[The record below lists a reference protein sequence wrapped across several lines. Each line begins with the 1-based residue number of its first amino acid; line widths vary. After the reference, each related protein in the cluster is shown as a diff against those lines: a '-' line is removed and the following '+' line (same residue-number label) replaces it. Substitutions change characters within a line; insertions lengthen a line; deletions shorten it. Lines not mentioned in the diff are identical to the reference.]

1 MIHIDKTRIV
11 LIPSYE
17 PREVL
22 IDIVKK
28 VKQVGFDVV
37 VVDDGSGDKY
47 SSIFFALIK
56 YAYVISYPENQGK
69 GHALKEGFKYIKK
82 TYQGE
87 FTVVTMDSDGQH
99 SLSDVINVCAEAEIY
114 SGSLSLGSRKQGK
127 GSPLRSRFGNCITRN
142 IYRLVAGL
150 NVYDTQTGLRAFDK
164 TLLPFLLEVPGERFE
179 YEMNVLLE
187 AARRKIPIREIAIKT
202 IYIDG
207 NSGSHFD
214 KIKDSYR
221 IYKEIIK
228 FSLSSLAGFITD
240 YIIYTLMMLI
250 SGNLVLSNIIA
261 RMISAT
267 VNYSINYKL
276 VFKNKGNVLNSAVRY
291 FILALCVLTGNTL
304 FLKYITE
311 HLLINPFAAKIITEI
326 VFFIGSFLAQRTFVF
341 GKREKNNEKT
351 VK

>member
-1 MIHIDKTRIV
+1 MIYIDKTRIV

-17 PREVL
+17 PREIL

-47 SSIFFALIK
+47 SNIFFNLIK
-56 YAYVISYPENQGK
+56 YAYVISYPENKGK
-69 GHALKEGFKYIKK
+69 GHALKEGLKYIKK
-82 TYQGE
+82 TYRGE

-99 SLSDVINVCAEAEIY
+99 SLSDVINVCADAEIY
-114 SGSLSLGSRKQGK
+114 PGSLVLGSRKQGK
-127 GSPLRSRFGNCITRN
+127 SSPIRSRFGNCITRN
-142 IYRLVAGL
+142 IYRIVAGL

-164 TLLPFLLEVPGERFE
+164 SLLPFLVDVQGERFE

-187 AARRKIPIREIAIKT
+187 AARRKIPIREITIKT

-240 YIIYTLMMLI
+240 YIIYSLIMLI
-250 SGNLVLSNIIA
+250 GNNIVLSNIIA
-261 RMISAT
+261 RMVSAT

-291 FILALCVLTGNTL
+291 FILALCILAGNTL
-304 FLKYITE
+304 VLKYITG

-341 GKREKNNEKT
+341 GKRGKANEKT
-351 VK
+351 VN